1 MNAARGNPRGTSTYP
16 DVPMSVD
23 PAGASVSVDDLLRGC
38 GLPSRS
44 DMPLPS
50 ISYSA
55 PSAPAPV
62 AAAPPRAPLRPRF
75 YTTATPS
82 VFRWYANTGHQ
93 SPHKRDVDV
102 YDFRLN
108 HPNAA
113 PPAVWPNG
121 TDIPFGALF
130 HGALRSGV
138 APVRYS
144 DAAYSDA
151 TQPNRRAPRTS
162 DRGVGL
168 SRWDPP
174 PPPCGSCG
182 AVGGPDHRCAV
193 PDAAT
198 APLTS
203 DVGFMVRSPNGTYLC
218 GCGYAVRYSDRCYNR
233 CGSCGAQLYDAGP
246 PRYHPLDAAE
256 RGRVMAYIKS
266 WRASAGIVDQ
276 PAQLTGRKFTPGER
290 AYAAARAYARSPSA
304 NADRLVAP
312 MRAAVWLAAPE
323 FHPRALDHVLDSF
336 TPRDRAAA
344 LRDPQRIF
352 DAISIW
358 ARRNQKHR
366 KLVRGAPV
374 DVAPRDFPHWRAPA
388 SGLSAAAATSRV
400 GAPRDR
406 DERSDLAPKAHARRT
421 RDIDMLTDLH
431 KRVKAGAITTIFNE
445 GCVLD
450 VVWPSTSCCP
460 EITEGLPVCTRCL
473 EIAHRALVANAPP
486 GSMLRPSRV
495 RFSSDA
501 LARTSFKGHADVLFR
516 AATCTAH
523 GVGDAERFPTTRDA
537 LAVYPDLYP
546 VMDIGED
553 YGAVVIED
561 RVFSLE
567 RPRILVF
574 RPAPMWDLTAEC
586 VEPNPGPSCTI
597 GQPSLLPAST
607 LRIVIDPLYACAG
620 PGFRLAVACANFSG
634 RAFRAL
640 WRRVWGWLM
649 RWSQRLS
656 SWPGWDAVLDAPLPP
671 STGPYLDAVGALA
684 WRGHVALHDLE
695 RRVDAARAFAT
706 IATPDRSKS
715 TAAAVLPLAAA
726 VVAVSAT
733 AYIAIPRIRAWAAFF
748 TARPVNQSDAATSLR
763 DSLAQDPTVRDTTFH
778 AFIARAIH
786 STWRAEVCGLSDAS
800 AVWWRALLG
809 ATTVFVHVA
818 PPAAFCEDISLP
830 SHRFQLFRDGAS
842 VFARGSMA
850 RDALEYSE
858 VVGPLPCDA
867 PVHGGEFSYGVFT
880 RSMSVISIPIP
891 EYDGPDAGALPSIA
905 RVSLLCFGPWRLSL
919 SRAVAPFTRPV
930 AVKSVADVR
939 FITTPSETIL
949 AMSSDLVNTARVP
962 NAQLQTALFKYHTSS
977 TQARLSVVS
986 CCLSAYGEIATGAA
1000 MALAAAGHMH
1010 DACYTPLPSALG
1022 LNVGVEYTNTGHFEG
1037 GVGRP
1042 AANVVL
1048 HQPLVTSPLCY
1059 PYGGAAS
1066 LMASIASRNLNYDN
1080 DVVPRAETI
1089 FLMRVFARLVVG
1101 DTQLHAM
1108 GLDDVRAYLLPHQ
1121 DRELFELRDI
1131 YDMAPT
1137 ARSVF
1142 IKSEAFSPLKTP
1154 RIIIPFTGPLNY
1166 ELRRWLIPLTLHVR
1180 QHPWFSPG
1188 QSCKEIQDRV
1198 ATLIAIARRREGRH
1212 RNAIY
1217 MADASKF
1224 DAHTGIFARVLTR
1237 EILQAA
1243 FPNDPGWRAHIDGD
1257 VAGLTRAR
1265 GVRPGVVADLGN
1277 GTMSGCFK
1285 TTIINTLTMAF
1296 LAFEAL
1302 FQSAACD
1309 GETFAAQQA
1318 TGAPPASSSNGEAFD
1333 SVFSVVRGAELQM
1346 PPVEAKRVLSAA
1358 AIAWGNMQLTVSAA
1372 GDDILMLPGSVTLS
1386 EVGPLNGFPI
1396 TSELAILGDSSSD
1409 ALVFLGRLYVGFD
1422 GSCIADPARWFPRIH
1437 TVGLPPNHRPGDVA
1451 LAIRARGAGWAV
1463 NDPDTPIIRGFVA
1476 GTIGKRKVALDPRFY
1491 DSWTYDRL
1499 VNGGPY
1505 FCSLGYGELLPFVA
1519 CRLGLS
1525 PGVVDAIDQHYAAGV
1540 HVGMEMP
1547 FAPGKLSL
1555 SALPPRAGL
1564 IINGMPIGCASSAP
1578 TYQRSAAA
1586 RAKRARALRE
1596 YAATAASRGGSV
1608 PDVATALAHSA
1619 ADVTGLLGQLDESPD
1634 APPAACDT
1642 CSPGCRGSATTPHDG
1657 VCPLAL
1663 PCPTCHSTY
1672 HGLPWPP
1679 GEDRCPRCTM
1689 CGERGHTNAR
1699 CAVAAERA
1707 LVRNEAAEPH
1717 EPRSKRLKG
1726 RHK

>member
-1 MNAARGNPRGTSTYP
+1 MNAARDNPRGTSTSP

-23 PAGASVSVDDLLRGC
+23 DYLAGCNLPLSRGTCSPANTLSV
-38 GLPSRS
+38 
-44 DMPLPS
+44 
-50 ISYSA
+50 IQT
-55 PSAPAPV
+55 
-62 AAAPPRAPLRPRF
+62 AAPTRAPPPPRF
-75 YTTATPS
+75 YTTPTPR
-82 VFRWYANTGHQ
+82 VFVWYVNSGRKAPG
-93 SPHKRDVDV
+93 V
-102 YDFRLN
+102 YDFRFN
-108 HPNAA
+108 HPNVAA
-113 PPAVWPNG
+113 PEIWPVG
-121 TDIPFGALF
+121 TDLF
-130 HGALRSGV
+130 HGAMRSGV
-138 APVRYS
+138 AMIGDKPHRYS
-144 DAAYSDA
+144 DAVAVGTDA
-151 TQPNRRAPRTS
+151 TAPRTAT
-162 DRGVGL
+162 RGVGL
-168 SRWDPP
+168 GLWPSPPSVANAADPDLRP
-174 PPPCGSCG
+174 TTPH
-182 AVGGPDHRCAV
+182 A
-193 PDAAT
+193 DAAG
-198 APLTS
+198 
-203 DVGFMVRSPNGTYLC
+203 DVGFMVRSSNGTYLC

-233 CGSCGAQLYDAGP
+233 CGACGTQLYDVGP
-246 PRYHPLDAAE
+246 PRYHPLDDVE
-256 RGRVMAYIKS
+256 RGRVVAYIKS
-266 WRASAGIVDQ
+266 WRAAAGIVDR
-276 PAQLTGRKFTPGER
+276 PAQLTGRKFTAGER
-290 AYAAARAYARSPSA
+290 AHAAARAYARSPAA

-312 MRAAVWLAAPE
+312 IRAAIWLLAPE
-323 FHPRALDHVLDSF
+323 FHPRSLDHVLDSF

-344 LRDPQRIF
+344 LREPQRIV
-352 DAISIW
+352 DAVAAW
-358 ARRNQKHR
+358 ARHNQKHR
-366 KLVRGAPV
+366 KLARNHPV
-374 DVAPRDFPHWRAPA
+374 DVAPPGFPRWRAPA
-388 SGLSAAAATSRV
+388 SGLPATTAAPPAPATH
-400 GAPRDR
+400 DR
-406 DERSDLAPKAHARRT
+406 DGLRDLAPKAHARRA
-421 RDIDMLTDLH
+421 RDVAMLLDL
-431 KRVKAGAITTIFNE
+431 RRRIEADTITAIFAE
-445 GCVLD
+445 GCEID
-450 VVWPSTSCCP
+450 VVWPTAGGCSEFTY
-460 EITEGLPVCTRCL
+460 GLPVCTKC
-473 EIAHRALVANAPP
+473 LVAAHHTVVASAPP
-486 GSMLRPSRV
+486 GSTFRASRV
-495 RFSSDA
+495 HFEPERFDK
-501 LARTSFKGHADVLFR
+501 TSLRGHANVLVR
-516 AATCTAH
+516 AATCRASGH
-523 GVGDAERFPTTRDA
+523 IVGDATRSNPLWFDRTPDA
-537 LAVYPDLYP
+537 RLAYPDMFPDKPPDL
-546 VMDIGED
+546 D
-553 YGAVVIED
+553 YGAIVIEG
-561 RVFSLE
+561 RVFSLAL
-567 RPRILVF
+567 PRILVQ
-574 RPAPMWDLTAEC
+574 RPAPMWDLTTQC
-586 VEPNPGPSCTI
+586 VEPNPGPTCTI
-597 GQPSLLPAST
+597 GQSSLLPTST

-640 WRRVWGWLM
+640 WRRVWGWLI
-649 RWSQRLS
+649 RWSQRLV
-656 SWPGWDAVLDAPLPP
+656 SWPGWDAVLDAPLPS
-671 STGPYLDAVGALA
+671 STRPYLDAVGALA
-684 WRGHVALHDLE
+684 WRSHVALHDLE

-706 IATPDRSKS
+706 IATPDRSKF
-715 TAAAVLPLAAA
+715 TAAAVWLLAAA
-726 VVAVSAT
+726 VVAASAT
-733 AYIAIPRIRAWAAFF
+733 AYIAIPRIRAWAALF

-818 PPAAFCEDISLP
+818 PPAAFCQDISLP

-880 RSMSVISIPIP
+880 RSMSVISIPVP

-1080 DVVPRAETI
+1080 DAVPRAETI

-1137 ARSVF
+1137 SRSVF

-1198 ATLIAIARRREGRH
+1198 ATLIAIARRREGCH

-1318 TGAPPASSSNGEAFD
+1318 TGTPPASSDNGEAFD

-1437 TVGLPPNHRPGDVA
+1437 TVGLPPNHRHDDVA

-1525 PGVVDAIDQHYAAGV
+1525 TDVVDAIDQHYAAGV
-1540 HVGMEMP
+1540 QVGMEMP

-1619 ADVTGLLGQLDESPD
+1619 ADATGLLGQSDESPD

-1689 CGERGHTNAR
+1689 CGERGHSNSR
-1699 CAVAAERA
+1699 CPVAAERA
-1707 LVRNEAAEPH
+1707 LARIGAAEPH